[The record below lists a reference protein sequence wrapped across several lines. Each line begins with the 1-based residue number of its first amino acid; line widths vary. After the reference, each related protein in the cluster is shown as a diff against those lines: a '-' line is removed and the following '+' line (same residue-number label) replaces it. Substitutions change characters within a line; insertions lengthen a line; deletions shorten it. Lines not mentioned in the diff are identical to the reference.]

1 MCSSDLYH
9 TEELK
14 GQKVIFKVKVHEVKT
29 KKLPE
34 LNEDFFLDLGM
45 EGVKDEKS
53 LKEVIK
59 DQITGRKEYE
69 SENKYID
76 ALLEEISKNTEVEIP
91 DELVEEE
98 IDKMVEEY
106 SRNLQMQGMNLDAFY
121 KYTNSTE
128 EQLREQMRNDATIRV
143 KYRFMLEE
151 IVKLEDIK
159 VSAKEVKEE
168 MEKAAKAYNIPVE
181 EFEHH
186 VASKDMFEYELQMRK
201 AIEVI
206 KD

>member
-1 MCSSDLYH
+1 
-9 TEELK
+9 
-14 GQKVIFKVKVHEVKT
+14 
-29 KKLPE
+29 
-34 LNEDFFLDLGM
+34 
-45 EGVKDEKS
+45 
-53 LKEVIK
+53 
-59 DQITGRKEYE
+59 
-69 SENKYID
+69 
-76 ALLEEISKNTEVEIP
+76 
-91 DELVEEE
+91 
-98 IDKMVEEY
+98 MVEEY

-186 VASKDMFEYELQMRK
+186 VASKDMIEYELQMRK